1 MIKTPTLLEYPIQ
14 ATHRNILFNKKNGVW
29 AYYKLEMSD
38 LPLNDSHEFKRYIKK
53 TVAFF
58 EQNEYAFDFK
68 LIPRNYDFDYFTRK
82 VTEELVQGEFQ
93 EEGITYFNR
102 ANTIMKD
109 ELSLYDYEIYFGV
122 HLNKFMYEVPED
134 VVGFFKTL
142 HSRITEDISRFF
154 TRELNYE
161 TDFKFYERKEEDMFQ
176 ALSHYKKISKASERE
191 IEKIIY
197 YQFHRNEILEEI
209 PHNVVNLCEGVVK
222 NHAGYITVEHENSTD
237 YITFMPYVLTPYNIG
252 SYKFILDLIEY
263 VDFPIEFNIKFSFK
277 SQQTNVKK
285 VRQLKKRFKHFNDEI
300 QQGDVDEDSVIENAH
315 DRLTLL
321 LDETKNG
328 KKEIMYCNLMLVIF
342 DKSKEGLERKVK
354 EIEQFY
360 KGTDFE
366 IARPK
371 VDQLALFNSVIPSS
385 FAEVNYYE
393 QVVDT
398 SLLATASFDIS
409 NKIGNRFGM
418 YLGKVVTNYE
428 LLDVTQA
435 KNIRNNIVIFN
446 PLITKRALRGTVHTN
461 GNILVTGPP
470 GSGKSM
476 LVKSLFTW
484 STFFGAKILYVD
496 PKNEY
501 KKFFEAAVEKYPTK
515 EFKSMYQ
522 KMNFVE
528 LSSGGENV
536 GAFDP
541 LIFLK
546 GDEAVE
552 TASIILETLGKVDSR
567 NRKDSVDIFESI
579 QEVMKLPKPNLSKVL
594 ERIKEKNEQ
603 LGKFLEKYNIG
614 YGRMLFGD
622 EESQTL
628 NFEKQVNIL
637 GLQGLQLPQSE
648 KKLEE
653 MNQAEIIGVSI
664 MVSLSKYVNIFSTKK
679 DEEAMIIFDEAWVL
693 KKSKNGE
700 ALIESMLRTGR
711 SLETDIV
718 IITQAFDD
726 FNANTLK
733 ELIGCKFAFR
743 PKTDGTITDILDF
756 FDLEVNDAN
765 KDLVR
770 NLVSGVC
777 LFQDYKQRNQ
787 VVAHEVLFDEW
798 YAAFKTTKKDSQA
811 VGLEEGMLA

>member
-1 MIKTPTLLEYPIQ
+1 MGATLLEYPIQ
-14 ATHRNILFNKKNGVW
+14 TTEGNIVFNKKNGVW
-29 AYYKLEMSD
+29 SYYKMDMSN
-38 LPLNDSHEFKRYIKK
+38 LPLNDTHAFTRYIRK

-68 LIPRNYDFDYFTRK
+68 IIPKNYDFDYFTKK
-82 VTEELVQGEFQ
+82 VTNDLVKGEFK
-93 EEGITYFNR
+93 EEGIAYYNR
-102 ANTIMKD
+102 ANMIMKD

-122 HLNKFMYEVPED
+122 HLNKFAYEVPND
-134 VVGFFKTL
+134 VAGFFKVL
-142 HSRITEDISRFF
+142 KNRIVEDITRFY
-154 TRELNYE
+154 TRETNYE
-161 TDFKFYERKEEDMFQ
+161 TDFKFYKRKEEDMFQ
-176 ALSHYKKISKASERE
+176 ALSHYKKISKATEKD

-209 PHNVVNLCEGVVK
+209 PQKVVNLCEGVVK
-222 NHAGYITVEHENSTD
+222 NHAGYLTIEHEDSTD
-237 YITFMPYVLTPYNIG
+237 YITIMPYVLTPYNIG
-252 SYKFILDLIEY
+252 SYRFILDLIEY
-263 VDFPIEFNIKFSFK
+263 VDFPIEFNIKFNFK

-285 VRQLKKRFKHFNDEI
+285 IRQLKKRFRHFNDEM

-315 DRLTLL
+315 ERLTLL

-328 KKEIMYCNLMLVIF
+328 KKELMYCNLTLVLF
-342 DKSKEGLERKVK
+342 DKTKEGLERKVK
-354 EIEQFY
+354 EIQQFY

-371 VDQLALFNSVIPSS
+371 VDQLSLFNSLIPASYADS
-385 FAEVNYYE
+385 NFYE
-393 QVVDT
+393 QVIDT
-398 SLLATASFDIS
+398 SLLATSSFDIS
-409 NKIGNRFGM
+409 NKIGNNFGM

-461 GNILVTGPP
+461 GNVLVTGPP

-484 STFFGAKILYVD
+484 STFFGAKILYID

-501 KKFFEAAVEKYPTK
+501 KKFFDAAVKKYPTK
-515 EFKSMYQ
+515 EFKAMHE
-522 KMNFVE
+522 KMNFIE
-528 LSSGGENV
+528 LSSTGDNI

-546 GDEAVE
+546 GDEAIE

-567 NRKDSVDIFESI
+567 NKKESVTIFESI
-579 QEVMKLPKPNLSKVL
+579 QYVMKNEVKPTLSKVL
-594 ERIKEKNEQ
+594 EKIKEKEPE
-603 LGKFLEKYNIG
+603 LGKFIEKYNIG
-614 YGRMLFGD
+614 YGKMLFGND
-622 EESQTL
+622 DSKTL
-628 NFEKQVNIL
+628 DFERQVNIL
-637 GLQGLQLPQSE
+637 GIQGLQLPQFE
-648 KKLEE
+648 KTLDE
-653 MNQAEIIGVSI
+653 MNQAEVIGVSI

-700 ALIESMLRTGR
+700 ALIDSMLRTGR
-711 SLETDIV
+711 SLETDI
-718 IITQAFDD
+718 ILITQAFDD
-726 FNANTLK
+726 FNANALK

-743 PKTDGTITDILDF
+743 PKTESSIADILEF
-756 FDLEVNDAN
+756 FDMEVNDTN
-765 KDLVR
+765 MELVK

-777 LFQDYKQRNQ
+777 LFQDYKGRNQ

-798 YAAFKTTKKDSQA
+798 FEAFKTTKKDHEV
-811 VGLEEGMLA
+811 VGLEESMLA